1 MTNSPVRLLWR
12 DMSDQRREL
21 VFAGFLG
28 FIASFSA
35 VALLGT
41 SAWLIATAAQMPP
54 VLTLTVAAVMVR
66 ALALSRA
73 IFRYLERLVG
83 HDAAFRGLTGLRVRV
98 YDQLERLA
106 PTGLAAFGRGDLLAR
121 LVADVDAALNLPLRI
136 FLPWAQA
143 TLVALATVA
152 FMTWLLPP
160 LGALV
165 AIVSL
170 IAVIVSPW
178 LITRISKA
186 AEARMAPARGRISDS
201 VVRALDGAS
210 ELLAFSAVGSATAQI
225 RDQDDDV
232 TRSAKRSAV
241 ALGLGGGIGVI
252 AQGVAV
258 VGAMAI
264 TVPAVADGR
273 LGPVWLA
280 VAALLP
286 LALFEI
292 LAGLPDAALSFQGI
306 RASATRLQEITDR
319 PSPVDDPANPVP
331 TPDDFTGL
339 KVGIT
344 RATWPTRPQ
353 APALTSI
360 NFAIQPHERV
370 AIVGPSGSG
379 KSTLAAVLMGFLP
392 YSGSVEFSGSE
403 ISVMD
408 GDQLRRQV
416 GLMSQ
421 SAHVFDTSVADNIRL
436 GKPEATDAEI
446 EAAVAQAQL
455 TAFVERLPEG
465 LQTVVGS
472 FGAAMS
478 GGEAQRLALARILV
492 APRPLVIL
500 DEPTEHLD
508 SPTADALMATILAT
522 MTDTALVVITHRLAG
537 IEDFDRI
544 IVLEDGAVIA
554 QGSQDEL
561 MGQPGW
567 YREQWLVEAERM
579 DMNALLASLPIGRE
593 VDGPA
598 STSNR

>member
-1 MTNSPVRLLWR
+1 MSGKPVRLLWR
-12 DMSDQRREL
+12 DMSEQRREL
-21 VFAGFLG
+21 YFAGFLG
-28 FIASFSA
+28 FVASFSA

-143 TLVALATVA
+143 ALVALATVI
-152 FMTWLLPP
+152 FMAWLLPP
-160 LGALV
+160 LGLLI

-170 IAVIVSPW
+170 IALIASPW

-186 AEARMAPARGRISDS
+186 AEARIAPARGRISDS
-201 VVRALDGAS
+201 VVRALDGAT
-210 ELLAFSAVGSATAQI
+210 ELLAFGAVGSATAQI
-225 RDQDDDV
+225 RKQDDDV

-241 ALGLGGGIGVI
+241 ALGLGGSIGVI
-252 AQGVAV
+252 AQGAAV
-258 VGAMAI
+258 VGAIAI
-264 TVPAVADGR
+264 TVPAVVDGR

-319 PSPVDDPANPVP
+319 PSPVEDPANPVP
-331 TPDDFTGL
+331 APDVFTGL
-339 KVGIT
+339 HVAIT

-353 APALTSI
+353 APALTSVE
-360 NFAIQPHERV
+360 FVIQPHERV

-392 YSGSVEFSGSE
+392 YSGSVEFSGTE
-403 ISVMD
+403 ISAME
-408 GDQLRRQV
+408 GDLLRRQV
-416 GLMSQ
+416 GLMGQ

-436 GKPEATDAEI
+436 GKPDATDAEI
-446 EAAVAQAQL
+446 EEAIARAHLSGFVA
-455 TAFVERLPEG
+455 RLPEG

-472 FGAAMS
+472 FGSAMS

-508 SPTADALMATILAT
+508 SPTADALMATILTT

-537 IEDFDRI
+537 IEAFDSI
-544 IVLEDGAVIA
+544 IVLEDGAVID
-554 QGSQDEL
+554 QGTHDDL
-561 MGQPGW
+561 MDRSGW
-567 YREQWLVEAERM
+567 YRDQWLVEAERM
-579 DMNALLASLPIGRE
+579 DMNVLLASLPAGRE

-598 STSNR
+598 STSRR

>member
-21 VFAGFLG
+21 FFAGFLG

-170 IAVIVSPW
+170 IALIVSPW